1 MNELFELAGHRYR
14 IGQLDVFQQGHLASR
29 FLNAFQQQAARMAAA
44 MSPEERA
51 QQQAEALAAARA
63 QAETQDETP
72 STVRPPDNTGLT
84 DDELRPILRQAM
96 MSMSDTDR
104 DFVFRRTLGIV
115 TRLDENAAGKP
126 SAILAPGG
134 VMQLMYQDIDF
145 DQLMQI
151 AVEVAVRIL
160 GSFFRGGTPAG

>member
-63 QAETQDETP
+63 QTEAQDDTP
-72 STVRPPDNTGLT
+72 AVRPPDNTGLT

-96 MSMSDTDR
+96 MSMTDTDR
-104 DFVFRRTLGIV
+104 DFVFRRTLG
-115 TRLDENAAGKP
+115 
-126 SAILAPGG
+126 
-134 VMQLMYQDIDF
+134 
-145 DQLMQI
+145 
-151 AVEVAVRIL
+151 
-160 GSFFRGGTPAG
+160 